1 MLCPCR
7 VIEAGWELSPVGG
20 VALPADRPLDIAP
33 AAIGPA
39 DGPHALNLHIR
50 GGRISTKGL
59 PSPHPCCSPSSRQM
73 PPSPC
78 PSSAPPHLAP
88 RANRDVASKTT
99 ATLTLPL
106 TLTPHL
112 APCANRDVPPGQRLG
127 HLGHLH
133 EADAL
138 EDAEYGGLEVE
149 AVHVQAGD
157 TTSEELAA
165 HLGAVLNAK
174 GLCKDGGWDQ
184 INISSWQRGCK
195 KVSWYISLHGP
206 P

>member
-1 MLCPCR
+1 M
-7 VIEAGWELSPVGG
+7 GG
-20 VALPADRPLDIAP
+20 VALPADCPLDVAA

-50 GGRISTKGL
+50 RGEMNIMIPQGVAYPI
-59 PSPHPCCSPSSRQM
+59 PCCSPPSRKM
-73 PPSPC
+73 LPSPC
-78 PSSAPPHLAP
+78 ISSI
-88 RANRDVASKTT
+88 
-99 ATLTLPL
+99 
-106 TLTPHL
+106 PHL
-112 APCANRDVPPGQRLG
+112 APCANRDVPPRQRLG